1 MNKTWKR
8 QVFRHTALYTAILM
22 FSHTG
27 GGGAQAQTQ
36 THKYA
41 IVMNGQKLPEVKWG
55 NGYRNLAQKSNE
67 RQFTH
72 TSGFGIQK
80 NVTLSFNN
88 TDEVVAQ
95 KNGTVVFGAATYLP
109 PYGKVSGFDTAKLTE
124 RGKAVDWIRTT
135 HPGLI
140 GYSYENVTCSNNYY
154 NASSGCPELSYK
166 TQFTFGNQG
175 LKRKTNGRLDI
186 DEDKSRD
193 GSPIYK
199 LQNYPWLGVSFN
211 LSSESL
217 VKSIKHNKI
226 ISSFSE
232 DVTQSNGTNSQYK
245 DKNLVYTTGDYQ
257 YKNKYSSRYVGQDEH
272 SAVAFYLNAKLHL
285 LDKKQIQ
292 NIAQV
297 SELNFGTLRTLIEPT
312 EEWKKK
318 RTNFFQGGNWTF
330 EDKGE
335 VSVKLKLPEVKAG
348 RCVNKNNPNPNAKA
362 PSPALT
368 APALWFGPVRNGKV
382 QMYSASVSTYP
393 DSSSSQIFLQNL
405 SRKDDTSKPGRYSLK
420 PLSMSEIKSKEPNF
434 TGRQTVI
441 RLDSGVQ
448 QIKLQGNE
456 VANFNG
462 NDGKNDTFGI
472 VSEGSFMPDTS
483 EWKKVLLPWTVRA
496 SNDDGQFNTFNKE
509 ENNGKP
515 KYSQKYRSR
524 DSSKHERNLGDIV
537 NSPIVA
543 VGGYLATS
551 ANDGMVHIFKKGNG
565 VDERNYS
572 LKLSYI
578 PGTMPRQYFDNDTS
592 ALKDSTLAKELRAFA
607 EKGYVGDRYG
617 VDGGFVLRQVEWKG
631 QNRVFMFGAMGLG
644 GRGAYALD
652 LTKAE
657 NGDPTAVSLFD
668 VKNDKNKGNNSAEL
682 GYTVGTPQI
691 GKTHDGKYAAFLAS
705 GYATKTIDSTD
716 NKTALYVYDLESNNG
731 TLIRKIEVPNGKGG
745 LSSPTLVDKDL
756 DGTIDIAYAGDR
768 SGKMYRFDLS
778 SQSPDQW
785 TVRPIFEGT
794 KPITSAPAISQLKDK
809 RVVIFGTGSDLSE
822 DDVDNTDEQ
831 YIYGIFDDDTATTG
845 SVNFSGSGGGL
856 LEQHLTQEDKTLFL
870 TDYKRSD
877 GSGSKGWVV
886 KLKDGQRVTVKP
898 TVVLR
903 TAFVTIHKYTGND
916 KCGAET
922 AILGINT
929 ADGGKLTKK
938 SARPIVP
945 AANSKVAQYSG
956 DKKTSSGKS
965 IPIGCMEKDNGIVCP
980 NGYVY
985 DKPVNVRYLD
995 EKKTDDFPVTAD
1007 GDAGGSGTFKEG
1019 KKPARNNRCFSG
1031 KGVRTLLM
1039 NDLDSL
1045 DITGPMCG
1053 MKRISWRE
1061 VFY

>member
-1 MNKTWKR
+1 K
-8 QVFRHTALYTAILM
+8 
-22 FSHTG
+22 
-27 GGGAQAQTQ
+27 
-36 THKYA
+36 
-41 IVMNGQKLPEVKWG
+41 P
-55 NGYRNLAQKSNE
+55 
-67 RQFTH
+67 
-72 TSGFGIQK
+72 
-80 NVTLSFNN
+80 
-88 TDEVVAQ
+88 
-95 KNGTVVFGAATYLP
+95 
-109 PYGKVSGFDTAKLTE
+109 
-124 RGKAVDWIRTT
+124 
-135 HPGLI
+135 
-140 GYSYENVTCSNNYY
+140 
-154 NASSGCPELSYK
+154 
-166 TQFTFGNQG
+166 
-175 LKRKTNGRLDI
+175 
-186 DEDKSRD
+186 
-193 GSPIYK
+193 
-199 LQNYPWLGVSFN
+199 
-211 LSSESL
+211 
-217 VKSIKHNKI
+217 
-226 ISSFSE
+226 
-232 DVTQSNGTNSQYK
+232 
-245 DKNLVYTTGDYQ
+245 
-257 YKNKYSSRYVGQDEH
+257 
-272 SAVAFYLNAKLHL
+272 
-285 LDKKQIQ
+285 
-292 NIAQV
+292 
-297 SELNFGTLRTLIEPT
+297 
-312 EEWKKK
+312 
-318 RTNFFQGGNWTF
+318 
-330 EDKGE
+330 
-335 VSVKLKLPEVKAG
+335 
-348 RCVNKNNPNPNAKA
+348 NPNPKA
-362 PSPALT
+362 QALSPALT
-368 APALWFGPVRNGKV
+368 APALWFGPVQNGKV

-420 PLSMSEIKSKEPNF
+420 PLSTSEIKSKEPTF

-441 RLDSGVQ
+441 RLDGGVQ

-456 VANFNG
+456 VTSFNVNKG
-462 NDGKNDTFGI
+462 NNTFGI
-472 VSEGSFMPDTS
+472 VKDLGVDPDAS

-496 SNDDGQFNTFNKE
+496 SNDDNQFKTINQQLNQQKIQ
-509 ENNGKP
+509 
-515 KYSQKYRSR
+515 YSQRYRIR
-524 DSSKHERNLGDIV
+524 DNGNRDLGDIV

-543 VGGYLATS
+543 VGEYLATS
-551 ANDGMVHIFKKGNG
+551 ANDGMVHIFKQSGGDKRSYN
-565 VDERNYS
+565 

-592 ALKDSTLAKELRAFA
+592 ALKDSTLAKELRTFA

-617 VDGGFVLRQVEWKG
+617 VDGGFVLRRITDDQDK
-631 QNRVFMFGAMGLG
+631 QKHFFMFGAMGLG

-652 LTKAE
+652 LTKADS
-657 NGDPTAVSLFD
+657 NNPTAVSLFD
-668 VKNDKNKGNNSAEL
+668 VKNGNNGNNSNNSNNSVQL

-691 GKTHDGKYAAFLAS
+691 GKTHNGKYAAFLAS
-705 GYATKTIDSTD
+705 GYATKTIDD
-716 NKTALYVYDLESNNG
+716 QQNKTALYVYDLESSG
-731 TLIRKIEVPNGKGG
+731 TLIKKIDVPGGKGG

-756 DGTIDIAYAGDR
+756 DGIVDIAYAGDR
-768 SGKMYRFDLS
+768 GGNMYRFDLS
-778 SQSPDQW
+778 SDNPSSW
-785 TVRPIFEGT
+785 TVRTIFSGN

-822 DDVDNTDEQ
+822 DDVDKTDEQ

-845 SVNFSGSGGGL
+845 PVNFSGTGGGL
-856 LEQHLTQEDKTLFL
+856 LEQVLTEENKTLFL

-903 TAFVTIHKYTGND
+903 TAFVTIRKYKDNG
-916 KCGAET
+916 CGAET

-945 AANSKVAQYSG
+945 ADNTAVAQYSG
-956 DKKTSSGKS
+956 HKQTTKGKS

-995 EKKTDDFPVTAD
+995 EKKTDGFSTTAD

-1045 DITGPMCG
+1045 DITGPTCG